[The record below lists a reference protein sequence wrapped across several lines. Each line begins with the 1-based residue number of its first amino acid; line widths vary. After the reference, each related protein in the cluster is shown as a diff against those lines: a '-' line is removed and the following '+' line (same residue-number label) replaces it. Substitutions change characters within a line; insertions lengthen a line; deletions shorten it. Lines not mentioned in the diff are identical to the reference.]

1 MSIKIWDSTEWKM
14 ASQIK
19 VWDGSAWQNG
29 TNANVHIWTGS
40 AWQKVHPGVYLEPS
54 YFVTSIDI
62 SGSGAQA
69 EARVVLFANG
79 KIQTFTSTST
89 SGTVRTS
96 SADWL
101 ITGTNSEYDVYVA
114 DFSGDAL
121 TGSDPTDGT
130 RSRLNTDRTFALLAD
145 YPANKNAYFNL
156 IICSNASTGT
166 TPIQLGEVTLSAE
179 TSLV

>member
-1 MSIKIWDSTEWKM
+1 MSLKIWDSTEWKM

-54 YFVTSIDI
+54 YFVFAFDV
-62 SGSGAQA
+62 SGPGA
-69 EARVVLFANG
+69 EAESRITLFANG

-89 SGTVRTS
+89 SGTTRTS

-101 ITGTNSEYDVYVA
+101 LTGENSEYDVYVA
-114 DFSGDAL
+114 DFSGDTLAF
-121 TGSDPTDGT
+121 GSDPSDGT
-130 RSRLNTDRTFALLAD
+130 RLRLNTDRTFALLSN
-145 YPANKNAYFNL
+145 YPDTKNAYFNL
-156 IICSNASTGT
+156 VICSNTSTGI

-179 TSLV
+179 TSL